1 MNRDFLS
8 ADGTML
14 FTTNRLKQ
22 DDSPLVL
29 ESRRESDDTTVVITI
44 KFTNEVQPS
53 DPSYMQFFNII
64 LR

>member
-1 MNRDFLS
+1 
-8 ADGTML
+8 ML
-14 FTTNRLKQ
+14 FTTNRLKP

-29 ESRRESDDTTVVITI
+29 ESKRDSDGTMVVITI
-44 KFTNEVQPS
+44 KLTNEVQPS